1 MGALIIP
8 MSHNVCIM
16 FFDIYPAVP
25 HYLVCKVSVFGNAQR
40 IYHTATAVVLHSAV
54 VGLCVAEDDFG
65 TARVYTAAHAW
76 AFTPVV
82 VPAAYPFYGQLV
94 LILVVGTGI
103 LLGGCGVGDGGVV
116 SGVTFAMQG
125 KPDAAVICLIASGVC
140 DMFDGTVARTAKR
153 NDMQKAFGIQI
164 DSLADVMSF
173 GLLPAAIGYCL
184 FDLSGNSSTFATVLT
199 VGICSIYVLCG
210 LMRLAW
216 FNATEE
222 EMQARCEKRTYYVG
236 LPITVA
242 SLILSVAYFIIAGME
257 HVSCIYTSLLM
268 VLAIAFISKFH
279 MPKVKL
285 QYVVVV
291 AFVGLGVILLAL
303 HSRGVF

>member
-1 MGALIIP
+1 MKKFPFIGYYGYWVWLT
-8 MSHNVCIM
+8 
-16 FFDIYPAVP
+16 
-25 HYLVCKVSVFGNAQR
+25 YLS
-40 IYHTATAVVLHSAV
+40 
-54 VGLCVAEDDFG
+54 
-65 TARVYTAAHAW
+65 
-76 AFTPVV
+76 
-82 VPAAYPFYGQLV
+82 
-94 LILVVGTGI
+94 
-103 LLGGCGVGDGGVV
+103 VV
-116 SGVTFAMQG
+116 SSFTGVTFALRG
-125 KPDAAVICLIASGVC
+125 KPDAAVICLIISGVC

-216 FNATEE
+216 FNVTEE
-222 EMQARCEKRTYYVG
+222 EMQARGEKRTYYVG

-242 SLILSVAYFIIAGME
+242 SLILSVTYFIIAGME

-291 AFVGLGVILLAL
+291 AFAGLGVILLAL

>member
-1 MGALIIP
+1 MKKFPFIGYYGYWVWLT
-8 MSHNVCIM
+8 
-16 FFDIYPAVP
+16 
-25 HYLVCKVSVFGNAQR
+25 YLS
-40 IYHTATAVVLHSAV
+40 
-54 VGLCVAEDDFG
+54 
-65 TARVYTAAHAW
+65 
-76 AFTPVV
+76 
-82 VPAAYPFYGQLV
+82 
-94 LILVVGTGI
+94 
-103 LLGGCGVGDGGVV
+103 VV
-116 SGVTFAMQG
+116 SSFTGVTFALRG
-125 KPDAAVICLIASGVC
+125 KPDAAVICLIISGVC

-216 FNATEE
+216 FNVTEE
-222 EMQARCEKRTYYVG
+222 EMQARGEKRTYYVG
-236 LPITVA
+236 LPITMA
-242 SLILSVAYFIIAGME
+242 SLILSVTYFIIAGME

-285 QYVVVV
+285 KYVVVV
-291 AFVGLGVILLAL
+291 AFAGLGVILLAL